1 MSGQK
6 TKCILCIY
14 FQVVVVSYSCN
25 GMMLKKFN
33 GGRTSNS
40 LFNEDFEDYYDYEE
54 PLPQGPTRPPPS
66 SISKKVTFSPD
77 TDYPEEDYYDY
88 YEEEEL
94 PQGPTREP
102 PLPSGPTRRP
112 GQATSLSPGR
122 ARPLSPAL
130 SQVLSLPLLTTKRP
144 RKLKLPKKNITCLR
158 ISAAGGLGV
167 EEQVPDASA
176 AAHLGVRAGA
186 GQPQAG
192 PGQRRRYRRSL
203 GSGDYPRPA
212 GRTDPTSGRLDE
224 PAHQY
229 RESYTC
235 CNMIFIL
242 GTCIVY
248 VHTMLKDVLHC
259 FLLSSS
265 GLMNL

>member
-122 ARPLSPAL
+122 ARPLS
-130 SQVLSLPLLTTKRP
+130 QVLSLPLLTTKRP
-144 RKLKLPKKNITCLR
+144 RKLKLPKKNNVQVL
-158 ISAAGGLGV
+158 
-167 EEQVPDASA
+167 EEF
-176 AAHLGVRAGA
+176 
-186 GQPQAG
+186 G
-192 PGQRRRYRRSL
+192 PFQSHFIA
-203 GSGDYPRPA
+203 PPTINA
-212 GRTDPTSGRLDE
+212 GRVQC
-224 PAHQY
+224 QY
-229 RESYTC
+229 MLIMQYLNLNRES
-235 CNMIFIL
+235 L
-242 GTCIVY
+242 
-248 VHTMLKDVLHC
+248 TMLF
-259 FLLSSS
+259 FLQELC
-265 GLMNL
+265 L

>member
-144 RKLKLPKKNITCLR
+144 RKLKLPKKNNVQVL
-158 ISAAGGLGV
+158 
-167 EEQVPDASA
+167 EEF
-176 AAHLGVRAGA
+176 
-186 GQPQAG
+186 G
-192 PGQRRRYRRSL
+192 PFQSHFIA
-203 GSGDYPRPA
+203 PPTINA
-212 GRTDPTSGRLDE
+212 GRVQC
-224 PAHQY
+224 QY
-229 RESYTC
+229 MLIMQYLNLNRES
-235 CNMIFIL
+235 L
-242 GTCIVY
+242 
-248 VHTMLKDVLHC
+248 TMLF
-259 FLLSSS
+259 FLQELC
-265 GLMNL
+265 L